1 MRNGLIAILAAGAIV
16 AVAIFEGIRSNRWG
30 TSEDMKAAAAKLERI
45 PNEFGPW
52 IGTESPM
59 DEKIIRIAEA
69 VGNVSRKYQ
78 NRKNGDQVSV
88 LLLCGPTGP
97 IGAHTPEVCYAG
109 LGFACK
115 GKPTRKSVV
124 YPSNGAGSFWTA
136 RFEKNSFAEEA
147 LQVYWAWSTNG
158 DWEASTN
165 PRADF
170 ALRSVL
176 YKMQVQRG
184 DYPSNQVRDPNKQP
198 IELFLNDFLPIVKNV
213 LSSAPG

>member
-30 TSEDMKAAAAKLERI
+30 TTEDMKAAAAKLEKI
-45 PNEFGPW
+45 PSEFGPW
-52 IGTESPM
+52 VGTESPI
-59 DEKIIRIAEA
+59 DEKSYRTAEA
-69 VGNVSRKYQ
+69 VGNVSRKYR
-78 NRKNGDQVSV
+78 NRKNGDQVDV

-97 IGAHTPEVCYAG
+97 IGAHTPEVCYGG

-115 GKPTRKSVV
+115 GKPTRKSIV
-124 YPSNGAGSFWTA
+124 YPSNGIGSFWTA
-136 RFEKNSFAEEA
+136 RFEKNSFTEEA

-184 DYPSNQVRDPNKQP
+184 NYPANQERDLNKEA
-198 IELFLNDFLPIVKNV
+198 IEVFLNDFLPIVKTA
-213 LSSAPG
+213 LISSPG